1 MPLLL
6 VGLNHQTAPV
16 AIRERVAFTPQQIES
31 ALPGFCQAMGA
42 SEALIISTCNRT
54 EIYSVGV
61 ASEMVQAWWGRE
73 RQLELDSLTPHLYFH
88 HDLAVVKH
96 LAQVASGLNS
106 MVLGEPQVFGQVKA
120 AYQLAQNAGTLG
132 SRLQRLCQHS
142 FHVAK
147 KIRTQ
152 TDIGQKPV
160 SLAFTAVS
168 LVRRIFVKP
177 VDCNVV
183 LLGAGETIALVA
195 QHLAEMGVQRFS
207 FVNRSLSRACEL
219 AQRWQGEAFELSEL
233 ESVLANA
240 DIIVAATDSPEV
252 LLHEAQLR
260 RAHRHHR
267 RKATLLIDLSV
278 PRNIDPAIGALSDC
292 YLYGLDDLQQ
302 LIQETLASRQEA
314 ARQAEAIIEVEMLR
328 YHKKSQHIAK
338 AAHIQSWYQQ
348 AHTCRDQQ
356 VAAALHRL
364 EHGGDAKEV
373 IHQLAHRL
381 TQQLLHMPLQ
391 ILKEEDQ

>member
-1 MPLLL
+1 MPVLL

-16 AIRERVAFTPQQIES
+16 AIRERVAFAPEHIEA
-31 ALPGFCQAMGA
+31 ALARFCQAIGA
-42 SEALIISTCNRT
+42 AEALIVSTCNRT

-61 ASEMVQAWWGRE
+61 SSEAVQAWWSEE
-73 RQLELDSLTPHLYFH
+73 RQLSPEHLTPHLYFH

-106 MVLGEPQVFGQVKA
+106 MVLGEPQVFGQVKV
-120 AYQLAQNAGTLG
+120 AYQLAKSAGTLG
-132 SRLQRLCQHS
+132 SRLQRVCQHS

-177 VDCNVV
+177 ADCNVV

-195 QHLAEMGVQRFS
+195 QHLADMGVQRFS
-207 FVNRSLSRACEL
+207 FVNRSLVRASEL
-219 AQRWQGEAFELSEL
+219 AQRWRGEAFALSEL
-233 ESVLANA
+233 ESLLPNA
-240 DIIVAATDSPEV
+240 DIIIAATDSPAL
-252 LLHEAQLR
+252 LLHEAQLQQ
-260 RAHRHHR
+260 AHRHHR

-278 PRNIDPAIGALSDC
+278 PRNIDPAISALSDC
-292 YLYGLDDLQQ
+292 YLYGLDDLQS
-302 LIQETLASRQEA
+302 LIHETLASRQA
-314 ARQAEAIIEVEMLR
+314 AALQAEAIIEAETLR
-328 YHKKSQHIAK
+328 FHKKSQHIAK
-338 AAHIQSWYQQ
+338 SAHIQSWYQQ

-364 EHGGDAKEV
+364 DHGSDAKEV
-373 IHQLAHRL
+373 IQQLAHRL
-381 TQQLLHMPLQ
+381 TQQLLHVPMQL
-391 ILKEEDQ
+391 LKGDE